1 MDKEHR
7 MLEARLLQAKGLTQK
22 EIAGMIGKSERTVRY
37 YLKQMPRPRKHP
49 VRGSKV
55 DPFKTMIDQV
65 LEENPS
71 YNSQLLFERLVKI
84 GYTGKISILK
94 DYVCLVRKQ
103 LALQAVMRFETEPAR
118 QAQVD
123 WKEFGKQIVDGVE
136 TKLYAFVMVLGYS
149 RKVFV
154 RFTTRMD
161 QATLLACHALA
172 FEYFGGVPHEI
183 LYDNMRTAF
192 TWDEEGVFKPTL
204 RLLALAMHYG
214 FTPKRCRV
222 RRPETKGKVERTI
235 GYLGNNFWPRMDS
248 IALSLETLNTDVI
261 CWLFDIDGKLL
272 SDFNE
277 SRAERFA
284 REKPFLKRLPATA
297 FDARREIPVCV
308 NRESMISYETNRYSV
323 PPEFIG
329 QLLTLKV
336 DPLSRE
342 AEILSPRG
350 SLRRFSLKPP
360 GARERVF
367 VPEDHELVRRRWA
380 HDRQMVARCRV
391 PPRRLNI
398 PSQIDVEVRSPAA
411 YAVFADGAEARI
423 TL

>member
-1 MDKEHR
+1 

-22 EIAGMIGKSERTVRY
+22 EIAETIDKSERTVRY
-37 YLKQMPRPRKHP
+37 YLKQTPRPRKNP
-49 VRGSKV
+49 IRGSRV
-55 DPFKTMIDQV
+55 DPYKPMIDQI

-71 YNSQLLFERLVKI
+71 YNSEILFEHLSKM
-84 GYTGKISILK
+84 GYTGKISVMK
-94 DYVCLVRKQ
+94 DYVALVRKK
-103 LALQAVMRFETEPAR
+103 LALQAVIRFETEPAR

-192 TWDEEGVFKPTL
+192 TWDQEGVFKPTL
-204 RLLALAMHYG
+204 RLLALAIHYG
-214 FTPKRCRV
+214 FSPKRCRV

-235 GYLGNNFWPRMDS
+235 GYLGNNFWPRMDGTR
-248 IALSLETLNTDVI
+248 LSLEELNTDVMS
-261 CWLFDIDGKLL
+261 WLSHIDVKPL

-277 SRAERFA
+277 SRSERFA
-284 REKPFLKRLPATA
+284 REKPLLKSLPATE
-297 FDARREIPVCV
+297 FDARREIPLGV
-308 NRESMISYETNRYSV
+308 NRESMITYETNRYSV
-323 PPEFIG
+323 PPEWIG

-336 DPLSRE
+336 DPLSHD
-342 AEILSPRG
+342 AEIFGPRG
-350 SLRRFSLKPP
+350 SLRRFALKPA
-360 GARERVF
+360 GACERVF
-367 VPEDHELVRRRWA
+367 FPEDHELVRRRWA
-380 HDRQMVARCRV
+380 NDRRIIAR
-391 PPRRLNI
+391 RRI
-398 PSQIDVEVRSPAA
+398 PQRRHTLTNQVDVEVRSPAA
-411 YAVFADGAEARI
+411 YAIFADEPEARI